1 MGSGQSVRASHFS
14 RPQAP
19 PTDEQE
25 PHISIS
31 NKMVER
37 LVEDATLAGGAAA
50 TPVTRKPRED
60 LKDKIL
66 TEKMKCLDET
76 HSERSK
82 ITVDDINSL
91 VRRIEMRSS
100 NLPSL
105 EPVCPD
111 YQQRIIDCYNEGEE
125 GGDVVQCW
133 NTIGEFSQCVA
144 AAGAARLQAQ
154 SRLAATAQTR
164 RHNLTVRGDGRG
176 LSP

>member
-14 RPQAP
+14 RPPAP
-19 PTDEQE
+19 PTDEQD

-37 LVEDATLAGGAAA
+37 LVEDATLTGGAAVA
-50 TPVTRKPRED
+50 PPVARKPPRQD
-60 LKDKIL
+60 LKEKIL

-100 NLPSL
+100 NMPSM

-111 YQQRIIDCYNEGEE
+111 YQQRIIDCYNEGEA

-154 SRLAATAQTR
+154 SQLAATAPR
-164 RHNLTVRGDGRG
+164 RHNLLSVRG

>member
-1 MGSGQSVRASHFS
+1 MGSGQSVRTSHFT
-14 RPQAP
+14 RQAP
-19 PTDEQE
+19 PADED

-37 LVEDATLAGGAAA
+37 LVEDAALAGGAAVP
-50 TPVTRKPRED
+50 PVIRKPRED

-66 TEKMKCLDET
+66 NEKMTCLDET

-100 NLPSL
+100 NLPSVD
-105 EPVCPD
+105 PVCPD

-125 GGDVVQCW
+125 GGDVVRCW

-144 AAGAARLQAQ
+144 AAGAARLQA
-154 SRLAATAQTR
+154 SRLAPTAQAR
-164 RHNLTVRGDGRG
+164 RHNYTVRGDSRG
-176 LSP
+176 LTP